1 MKIAVSY
8 INSYYPLKET
18 LSLIDSSSA
27 DFIHVDIMDGKYV
40 LENNF
45 DESIFLLLKNCHK
58 PLDVHLMVKEPEKY
72 LSYFQNLNVDG
83 ITIHPSEA
91 QNFNQF
97 KLDLAEAGIK
107 LGIAI
112 NPNEKVEDF
121 TEYLAQANK
130 VLIMSVYP
138 GKGGQVF
145 IPDVLEKIEELKD
158 YNLEIGIDGAI
169 NEKTVKL
176 IKGVDYLV
184 SGSFVCCS
192 QNFEEQINKL
202 KS

>member
-8 INSYYPLKET
+8 INSYFSLKET
-18 LSLIDSSSA
+18 LTLIDHSRA
-27 DFIHVDIMDGKYV
+27 DFIHVDIMDGRYV

-45 DESIFLLLKNCHK
+45 DESIFPLLKDCHK
-58 PLDVHLMVKEPEKY
+58 PLDIHLMVKEPEKY
-72 LSYFQNLNVDG
+72 LPYFQNLNVDCV
-83 ITIHPSEA
+83 TIHPSTTS
-91 QNFNQF
+91 NFNQL

-107 LGIAI
+107 IGIAI
-112 NPNEKVEDF
+112 NPNENVRDF
-121 TEYLAQANK
+121 EKLLPQVNK

-145 IPDVLEKIEELKD
+145 IPEVLDKIAELKD
-158 YNLEIGIDGAI
+158 YNLEIGLDGGI
-169 NEKTVKL
+169 NDKTVKL
-176 IKGVDYLV
+176 IKDVDYLV

-192 QNFEEQINKL
+192 QNFDDQINKL